1 MRWQT
6 PLGFTLA
13 ITAVAIFLM
22 SCGGGTQPSQ
32 PATVNVSLSDP
43 ATCAAPQG
51 PFRHIYVT
59 VTDVKI
65 HRSSSASAGDSG
77 WLDLAPGLKDHPVQ
91 VDLLGVANQC
101 FLAMLGSTEI
111 EPGHYQQIRII
122 LADNS
127 VSVNGNKCGSV
138 ANCVML
144 TSDPSNT
151 PQPLQLSSESKTG
164 IKIPSGQIAGG
175 DFTVGS
181 GEDKDLNID
190 FNACASVVVQGNGQ
204 YRLKPV
210 LHAGE
215 VSTQSSSTA
224 ISGTI
229 ADAATQQPVIGGNTI
244 VALEQKDSAGIDR
257 VVMETVAASNG
268 GFAFCPVPQ
277 GTYDVVAV
285 AIDGS
290 GNTYAATVITGVQPG
305 NSLGTVPLTP
315 AGMPASI
322 VGQITTSSGSA
333 GTAADLVT
341 SALQSIG
348 SSVLATVPLAQ
359 QSAATATLTTAPGV
373 ACPANTECADYTLG
387 VPAANPSIGAFNP
400 AGNQNPAAPAS
411 GSVNYFIDANAF
423 VPGSAGL
430 SDCTPSNLQT
440 GLTNTNATLSV
451 TPGTGATAATIN
463 FTDCQ

>member
-1 MRWQT
+1 MRWRT
-6 PLGFTLA
+6 PLSFILT
-13 ITAVAIFLM
+13 ITAAAIFLM
-22 SCGGGTQPSQ
+22 SCGGGTQLSQ
-32 PATVNVSLSDP
+32 TAKVNVSLSDP
-43 ATCAAPQG
+43 ATCAAPLG

-65 HRSSSASAGDSG
+65 HQSGSASANDSG
-77 WLDLAPGLKDHPVQ
+77 WLDLAPGLKDNPVQ

-101 FLAMLGSTEI
+101 FLAMLGSAEI
-111 EPGHYQQIRII
+111 EGGHYQQIRII
-122 LADNS
+122 LADND
-127 VSVNGNKCGSV
+127 VSVNGNKCDTA

-151 PQPLQLSSESKTG
+151 PLPLQLSSESKTG

-181 GEDKDLNID
+181 GETKDLNID

-215 VSTQSSSTA
+215 VATQAASTA
-224 ISGTI
+224 ISGMIT
-229 ADAATQQPVIGGNTI
+229 DGATQQPVIGGNTI

-257 VVMETVAASNG
+257 VVMETVATSNG

-285 AIDGS
+285 AINGS

-322 VGQITTSSGSA
+322 AGQITTSTGSA
-333 GTAADLVT
+333 GTPADLAT

-348 SSVLATVPLAQ
+348 NSVLATIPLGQ
-359 QSAATATLTTAPGV
+359 QSAATATLTTVPGA
-373 ACPANTECADYTLG
+373 ACPANTDCADYTLG
-387 VPAANPSIGAFNP
+387 VPGANPSIGAFNS
-400 AGNQNPAAPAS
+400 AGNQSPASPAS
-411 GSVNYFIDANAF
+411 GSVNYTIDANAF
-423 VPGSAGL
+423 APGSGGQ
-430 SDCTPSNLQT
+430 SYCSPSNLQT
-440 GLTNTNATLSV
+440 SLTNTNATLSV
-451 TPGTGATAATIN
+451 TPGTAATAATLN
-463 FTDCQ
+463 FTGCQ

>member
-1 MRWQT
+1 MRRQA
-6 PLGFTLA
+6 PIGFALT
-13 ITAVAIFLM
+13 IIAVAVFLM
-22 SCGGGTQPSQ
+22 SCGGGGSQ
-32 PATVNVSLSDP
+32 PARVNVSLSDP

-65 HRSSSASAGDSG
+65 HRNGSSSAGDSG
-77 WLDLAPGLKDHPVQ
+77 WLDLAPGLKDNPVQ

-101 FLAMLGSTEI
+101 FLAMLGSAEI
-111 EPGHYQQIRII
+111 EAGHYQQIRVI

-144 TSDPSNT
+144 TSDPNNT
-151 PQPLQLSSESKTG
+151 PQPLQLSSESNTG

-175 DFTVGS
+175 DFTIGS
-181 GEDKDLNID
+181 GETKDLNID

-215 VSTQSSSTA
+215 VSAQASSTG
-224 ISGTI
+224 ISGSI
-229 ADAATQQPVIGGNTI
+229 VDGVTQQPVVGGNTI

-277 GTYDVVAV
+277 GTYELVVVA
-285 AIDGS
+285 INGS

-305 NSLGTVPLTP
+305 NSLGTIPLTP

-322 VGQITTSSGSA
+322 AGLITTSTGSA

-348 SSVLATVPLAQ
+348 NGVLATVPLAQ
-359 QSAATATLTTAPGV
+359 QSAATATLTTTSGA
-373 ACPANTECADYTLG
+373 ACPATTDCADYTLG
-387 VPAANPSIGAFNP
+387 VPGVNPSIGAFNS
-400 AGNQNPAAPAS
+400 AGNQSPAAPAS
-411 GSVNYFIDANAF
+411 GSANYTVDADAF
-423 VPGSAGL
+423 VPGSAGQ
-430 SDCTPSNLQT
+430 SDCSPSNLQT
-440 GLTNTNATLSV
+440 SLNSNNAILSV
-451 TPGTGATAATIN
+451 TPGTGATAATLD
-463 FTDCQ
+463 FAGCQ

>member
-1 MRWQT
+1 MRWQAPIGIALT
-6 PLGFTLA
+6 
-13 ITAVAIFLM
+13 IIAVVIFLM
-22 SCGGGTQPSQ
+22 SCGGGVKSQ

-51 PFRHIYVT
+51 AFRHIYVT

-65 HRSSSASAGDSG
+65 HQSDSASASDSG
-77 WLDLAPGLKDHPVQ
+77 WLDLAPGLKGNPVQ

-101 FLAMLGSTEI
+101 FLAMLGSSEI
-111 EPGHYQQIRII
+111 EAGHYQQVRVI

-138 ANCVML
+138 ANCIML

-151 PQPLQLSSESKTG
+151 PQPLQLSSESNTG

-181 GEDKDLNID
+181 GETRDLNID

-215 VSTQSSSTA
+215 VSTQSSSGA

-229 ADAATQQPVIGGNTI
+229 VDSATQQPVIGGNTI
-244 VALEQKDSAGIDR
+244 VALEQKDSAAIDR
-257 VVMETVAASNG
+257 VVMETVATSNG

-285 AIDGS
+285 AINGS
-290 GNTYAATVITGVQPG
+290 GNTYAATVITGVQQG
-305 NSLGTVPLTP
+305 NALGTVPLTP

-322 VGQITTSSGSA
+322 AGQITSSTGSA
-333 GTAADLVT
+333 GTATDLVT

-348 SSVLATVPLAQ
+348 TGVLATVPLAQ
-359 QSAATATLTTAPGV
+359 QSAATATLTTAPGG
-373 ACPANTECADYTLG
+373 ACPANTDCVDYTLG
-387 VPAANPSIGAFNP
+387 IPGANPSIGAFNSG
-400 AGNQNPAAPAS
+400 GNQSPSAPVS
-411 GSVNYFIDANAF
+411 GSVNYTIDANAF
-423 VPGSAGL
+423 APGSAGQP
-430 SDCTPSNLQT
+430 DCSPSNLQT
-440 GLTNTNATLSV
+440 SLTSNNATLSV
-451 TPGTGATAATIN
+451 TPGTSATAATLG
-463 FTDCQ
+463 FTGCQ

>member
-1 MRWQT
+1 MRWQA
-6 PLGFTLA
+6 PLGFTLTV
-13 ITAVAIFLM
+13 ITAAIFLI
-22 SCGGGTQPSQ
+22 SCGGTSQ
-32 PATVNVSLSDP
+32 PATVNLSLSDP

-65 HRSSSASAGDSG
+65 HQSDNASASDSG
-77 WLDLAPGLKDHPVQ
+77 WLDLAPALKDNPVQ

-111 EPGHYQQIRII
+111 GAGHYQQIRVI

-127 VSVNGNKCGSV
+127 VNVNGNKCGSA
-138 ANCVML
+138 ANCIML

-175 DFTVGS
+175 DFTVSS
-181 GEDKDLNID
+181 GETKDLNID

-215 VSTQSSSTA
+215 VSAQSASTA
-224 ISGTI
+224 ISGTMI
-229 ADAATQQPVIGGNTI
+229 DGNTQLPVVGGNTV
-244 VALEQKDSAGIDR
+244 VALEQKDSAGVDR

-277 GTYDVVAV
+277 GTYDIVAV
-285 AIDGS
+285 AVDGQ
-290 GNTYAATVITGVQPG
+290 GNTYSATVITGVQPG
-305 NSLGTVPLTP
+305 NTLGTVPLSP
-315 AGMPASI
+315 AATPASI
-322 VGQITTSSGSA
+322 TGPITSSTGSA
-333 GTAADLVT
+333 GTAVDLVA

-348 SSVLATVPLAQ
+348 NSVLATVPLAQ
-359 QSAATATLTTAPGV
+359 QSAATATLGTASSL
-373 ACPANTECADYTLG
+373 ACPASTDCVSYTFSLPG
-387 VPAANPSIGAFNP
+387 ANPSIGTFNSN
-400 AGNQNPAAPAS
+400 GNQTPAVPAS
-411 GSVNYFIDANAF
+411 GSANYTIDANAF
-423 VPGSAGL
+423 LPGSAGL
-430 SDCTPSNLQT
+430 PDCSPSNLQT
-440 GLTNTNATLSV
+440 STTNTNATLSV
-451 TPGTGATAATIN
+451 TPGTSATAATLA
-463 FTDCQ
+463 FTGCQ

>member
-1 MRWQT
+1 
-6 PLGFTLA
+6 
-13 ITAVAIFLM
+13 M
-22 SCGGGTQPSQ
+22 SCGGGVRSQ

-51 PFRHIYVT
+51 AFRHIYVT

-65 HRSSSASAGDSG
+65 HQSGSASASDSG
-77 WLDLAPGLKDHPVQ
+77 WLDLAPGLKNNPVQ

-101 FLAMLGSTEI
+101 FLAMLGSAEI
-111 EPGHYQQIRII
+111 EAGHYQQIRVI
-122 LADNS
+122 LAHNS
-127 VSVNGNKCGSV
+127 VSVNGNKCGSA

-151 PQPLQLSSESKTG
+151 PQPLQLSSESNTG

-181 GEDKDLNID
+181 GETKDLNID
-190 FNACASVVVQGNGQ
+190 FNACASVVIQGNGQ

-215 VSTQSSSTA
+215 VSTQSSSTV
-224 ISGTI
+224 ISGSI
-229 ADAATQQPVIGGNTI
+229 VDSGTQQPVIGGNTI
-244 VALEQKDSAGIDR
+244 VALEQKDTVGIDR

-290 GNTYAATVITGVQPG
+290 GDTYSATVITGVHPG

-315 AGMPASI
+315 AGLPASI
-322 VGQITTSSGSA
+322 AGLITSSTGSA
-333 GTAADLVT
+333 GTATDLVT

-348 SSVLATVPLAQ
+348 NGVLATVPLAQ
-359 QSAATATLTTAPGV
+359 QSAATATLTTAPGG
-373 ACPANTECADYTLG
+373 ACPANTDCVYYTLG
-387 VPAANPSIGAFNP
+387 VPGANPSIGVFNSG
-400 AGNQNPAAPAS
+400 GNQSPAAPVS
-411 GSVNYFIDANAF
+411 GSVNYSVDANAF
-423 VPGSAGL
+423 APGSAGQP
-430 SDCTPSNLQT
+430 DCSPSNLQT
-440 GLTNTNATLSV
+440 SLTSNNATLSV
-451 TPGTGATAATIN
+451 TPGTSATAATLD
-463 FTDCQ
+463 FTGCQ